1 LTTGSSASFSV
12 LPPKNNGYISTA
24 TEANAKR
31 YDLTKIKFVKGT
43 GLARANAATNRAGS
57 FGGYTVS
64 PTKRLRPFILPTQ
77 VHQEVQEKDVFS
89 YVGTTSNVPT
99 QSAIVLLS
107 REDLIGS
114 ALFLFP
120 ANCAILKE
128 TNFPMGV
135 PFDTKTKGVETFKQH
150 LPDRKKYRL
159 ALLPIYWPIPNGE
172 VTTSKGIPNEGT
184 HDAFQEMGVEAHCWL
199 TSMTD
204 AKQGACPFNADL
216 QTLASAARPQ
226 LDKIFP
232 RLSQGIQLRGTP
244 YVTLTA
250 VSEEDVELCDDLDE
264 SVNTLRAELEALVH
278 KINPP
283 VTVLPSAP
291 GNPIGA
297 QIDCSTEDSVSNDH
311 ITSQQ
316 KMSRNIGKMHLLTMG
331 YCPTEGPRLNSMTQE
346 IEDIFSLGV
355 KEMAESFNNIVHSRS
370 RNQADSLDAVNRQTD
385 VPDWRSTP

>member
-1 LTTGSSASFSV
+1 
-12 LPPKNNGYISTA
+12 
-24 TEANAKR
+24 
-31 YDLTKIKFVKGT
+31 VKGT
-43 GLARANAATNRAGS
+43 GLARATYATTRTGS

-77 VHQEVQEKDVFS
+77 VHQELNEKDVFS

-99 QSAIVLLS
+99 QSAIVLLP

-120 ANCAILKE
+120 VDCPILKA
-128 TNFPMGV
+128 TSFPVGA
-135 PFDTKTKGVETFKQH
+135 PFDHKTSKKGVEAFKQH
-150 LPDRKKYRL
+150 LPDKKKYRF
-159 ALLPIYWPIPNGE
+159 ALMPIYWPIANGE
-172 VTTSKGIPNEGT
+172 STTSKGTPNEAM
-184 HDAFQEMGVEAHCWL
+184 HDAFQEMGDEAYCWL

-204 AKQGACPFNADL
+204 ATQGAYPFNADL
-216 QTLASAARPQ
+216 QSAAYNERPK

-232 RLSQGIQLRGTP
+232 RLSQGILLRGTP

-250 VSEEDVELCDDLDE
+250 VSEEDVELCDELDD
-264 SVNTLRAELEALVH
+264 SVNTLRSELEALVL

-283 VTVLPSAP
+283 LNVLPSAP

-297 QIDCSTEDSVSNDH
+297 EIACSAEDSVSNDH
-311 ITSQQ
+311 VTTQQ

-331 YCPTEGPRLNSMTQE
+331 YCPTDGARLNPMTE
-346 IEDIFSLGV
+346 AVEEIFSLGV
-355 KEMAESFNNIVHSRS
+355 KEMTESFNNLVHSQS
-370 RNQADSLDAVNRQTD
+370 QVQADSLDAVNRQTA